1 MDKKKI
7 VVVGAGITGLT
18 VAYRLLNS
26 GENFEVIVLESEKQT
41 GGKLKTS
48 HFAGALLDEGA
59 DAFLARAPWAK
70 DLFDEIGISKE
81 FVSPA
86 SRSASIWV
94 NGSLQP
100 LLSLIHI

>member
-41 GGKLKTS
+41 GGVIVESGK
-48 HFAGALLDEGA
+48 FN
-59 DAFLARAPWAK
+59 WANGK
-70 DLFDEIGISKE
+70 FPEIGR
-81 FVSPA
+81 A
-86 SRSASIWV
+86 SCRERV
-94 NGSLQP
+94 
-100 LLSLIHI
+100 